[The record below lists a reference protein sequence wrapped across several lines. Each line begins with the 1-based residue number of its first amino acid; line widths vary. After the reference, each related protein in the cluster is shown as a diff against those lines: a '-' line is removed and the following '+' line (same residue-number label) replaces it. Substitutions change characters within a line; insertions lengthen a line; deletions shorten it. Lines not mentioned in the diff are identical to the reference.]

1 MNEETWW
8 PSLEEYNPNISKQKW
23 TELLKDEKVFTFNS
37 LCMMK
42 RFLHHNGEASCIEL
56 ANKYGRTY
64 SAYISFSFWLAS
76 RIHDKTNCA
85 MPPER
90 EENARF
96 WPILYVGRSVSKSD
110 VHEGTYVWK
119 LRPELKLALEEMNIL
134 NDEKYPLFDKKHD
147 WKTLLAEYKKLLQ
160 NEDTRKIAF
169 DDEEYKWKTISD
181 CKDLKGKE
189 VLSYLTDANSNLFD
203 HFALGEAKQ
212 LLAKNDFNK
221 IYEELIN
228 DNLDLNERLSRFKN
242 SILEAYSETDKN
254 RLIKDERS
262 ASVFLTC
269 HNSEKY
275 TFYKDSYYTSL
286 CKYLE
291 ISSETAGNKYSH
303 YLTLIN
309 DFEKAVVSDS
319 TIMDFYKTHT
329 ENYEQ
334 STKLI
339 AQNIIYVLFEHR
351 LCTVSCIMA
360 NIAWN
365 ENGWKLPSD
374 NKTNF
379 GYQKEGNV
387 PHESWNFDFDN
398 PRNTAN
404 NIYGFAQFTYP
415 PKTAE
420 QDKFLIFF
428 RASNKIVGIY
438 GNTEIKKEPE
448 KFNEISSVN
457 LIASRSLCVAFEN
470 YIDDTDKQF
479 LFGKQ
484 RVGMVGFNTIT
495 KENSLEIIE
504 KAIALNPNQKK
515 QLEVI
520 KDWLKVKITT
530 EGDECMEKVNEYKEL
545 LKNTYNLILHGA
557 PGTGKTHLA
566 KEIAESMGAEWEML
580 QFHPSF
586 DYTDFVEGLRP
597 VNNDDNGQI
606 GFERKDGVFKKFCE
620 KALLSNPSG
629 NDILKELNDNPT
641 VWKVSLEGTGDNPT
655 RADCM
660 KNGYIRLGWHEY
672 GDVAD
677 FSKFDGY
684 TEHGGSV
691 VLVAFQ
697 SKMKIGDIV
706 LSCWSSTE
714 IDAVGVVAGDY
725 EYRSEGGDY
734 PRYRTVKWLVK
745 GIRENIVEKNRGKT
759 LTLASVYRLSVSIQD
774 VVEIVNKYNKESGT
788 VKKDFVFIIDEINR
802 GEMSKIFGELFFSI
816 DPGYRGKK
824 GLIKTQYQ
832 NLIKENNIFYE
843 GFYVPENVYIIGTMN
858 DIDRSVE
865 SMDFAFRRR
874 FTFKEI
880 KANENLGM
888 LDELNES
895 IREKARQTLLGL
907 NKAIW
912 DEDTKS
918 GIEGLSSAYHI
929 GGAYFLKLK
938 ELGGDFDKLWEY
950 HLEGLL
956 REYLRGMEDAESNLE
971 KLHLAYKNGQEV

>member
-228 DNLDLNERLSRFKN
+228 DNIDLNERLSRFKN

-339 AQNIIYVLFEHR
+339 AQNIIYVLFESGSKFVT
-351 LCTVSCIMA
+351 LNKNFWLLT
-360 NIAWN
+360 WN
-365 ENGWKLPSD
+365 KDNWGWEKYDEWCVGTKNGNTYS
-374 NKTNF
+374 
-379 GYQKEGNV
+379 
-387 PHESWNFDFDN
+387 ESWRCSSKQPSVGDHFFLMKTGGE
-398 PRNTAN
+398 PRGIVAHGYITNVSYEAPH
-404 NIYGFAQFTYP
+404 YDYEKAQ
-415 PKTAE
+415 
-420 QDKFLIFF
+420 QGGM
-428 RASNKIVGIY
+428 ASYVGIEFDLIQNY
-438 GNTEIKKEPE
+438 KTEPILAIETLKSQFPDQNWSPQGSGIQIKCDINKLLKLWSETIGE
-448 KFNEISSVN
+448 YEMS
-457 LIASRSLCVAFEN
+457 
-470 YIDDTDKQF
+470 DK
-479 LFGKQ
+479 
-484 RVGMVGFNTIT
+484 
-495 KENSLEIIE
+495 IE
-504 KAIALNPNQKK
+504 ECK
-515 QLEVI
+515 QL
-520 KDWLKVKITT
+520 
-530 EGDECMEKVNEYKEL
+530 L
-545 LKNTYNLILHGA
+545 LNTHNLILHGA
-557 PGTGKTHLA
+557 PGTGKTRLA
-566 KEIAESMGAEWEML
+566 KKIAESMGAEWEMV
-580 QFHPSF
+580 QFHPSY

-597 VNNDDNGQI
+597 VKNVNDGQI

-620 KALLSNPSG
+620 KALKNRKDSNPSVKEK
-629 NDILKELNDNPT
+629 IIEFIQTKKSFVLKFY
-641 VWKVSLEGTGDNPT
+641 GTN
-655 RADCM
+655 
-660 KNGYIRLGWHEY
+660 Y
-672 GDVAD
+672 V
-677 FSKFDGY
+677 
-684 TEHGGSV
+684 
-691 VLVAFQ
+691 
-697 SKMKIGDIV
+697 
-706 LSCWSSTE
+706 
-714 IDAVGVVAGDY
+714 Y
-725 EYRSEGGDY
+725 EFY
-734 PRYRTVKWLVK
+734 
-745 GIRENIVEKNRGKT
+745 
-759 LTLASVYRLSVSIQD
+759 SVSGDDIKFRIYKEEFPDEIPPISSLTVNLNLFERYLRNEYISQD
-774 VVEIVNKYNKESGT
+774 EFARYNDENSFTEDYYKNLADYISNESEIKNMVFEDSPSSQL
-788 VKKDFVFIIDEINR
+788 FVFIIDEINR
-802 GEMSKIFGELFFSI
+802 GEMSKIFGELFFAIEPS
-816 DPGYRGKK
+816 YRGARECAN
-824 GLIKTQYQ
+824 LRTQYA
-832 NLIKENNIFYE
+832 NLQESPNIFDSVLGKKE
-843 GFYVPENVYIIGTMN
+843 EFGHFFIPENVYIIGTMN